1 MTTMMN
7 APDGAHLGTPED
19 FMVLRPD
26 APAGVPI
33 DAIECAI
40 ARANS
45 ILILLQGEF
54 ESKDSN
60 TLSNGVISNV
70 LWSVQ
75 GILEE
80 IRILANNKE
89 TAVQA

>member
-1 MTTMMN
+1 MTTMMH
-7 APDGAHLGTPED
+7 APCGTHLGTPED

-45 ILILLQGEF
+45 ILILLQGQF
-54 ESKDSN
+54 ESEDSN
-60 TLSNGVISNV
+60 TLSNGIIANT
-70 LWSVQ
+70 LWAVQ
-75 GILEE
+75 GMLEE

-89 TAVQA
+89 INL